1 MKEEKSTFT
10 VRSYTKSEL
19 AHLYNPQLT
28 LKNATQVL
36 RRWILHNAEL
46 HAELIHLGYQEPHF
60 HAPPSKSNSR
70 LPGRTLNLTLRK
82 KPKVISCYRTHLLI
96 CNKIGKERKE
106 TS

>member
-46 HAELIHLGYQEPHF
+46 HAELIHLG
-60 HAPPSKSNSR
+60 
-70 LPGRTLNLTLRK
+70 
-82 KPKVISCYRTHLLI
+82 
-96 CNKIGKERKE
+96 
-106 TS
+106 

>member
-1 MKEEKSTFT
+1 MKEEKGTFT

-46 HAELIHLGYQEPHF
+46 HAELSLLGYQDR
-60 HAPPSKSNSR
+60 NR
-70 LPGRTLNLTLRK
+70 ILTPRQV
-82 KPKVISCYRTHLLI
+82 KVIDDHL
-96 CNKIGKERKE
+96 GEP
-106 TS
+106 

>member
-1 MKEEKSTFT
+1 MKEEKGTFV

-46 HAELIHLGYQEPHF
+46 HAELIHLGYQDRNHIFTASPTCTNHDRPF
-60 HAPPSKSNSR
+60 YRMGNRICHHQ
-70 LPGRTLNLTLRK
+70 RK
-82 KPKVISCYRTHLLI
+82 YRNDL
-96 CNKIGKERKE
+96 CM
-106 TS
+106 

>member
-36 RRWILHNAEL
+36 RRWILHNSEL
-46 HAELIHLGYQEPHF
+46 YAELIHLGYQDRNRIFTP
-60 HAPPSKSNSR
+60 R
-70 LPGRTLNLTLRK
+70 QVQ
-82 KPKVISCYRTHLLI
+82 VITDYL
-96 CNKIGKERKE
+96 GQP
-106 TS
+106 

>member
-46 HAELIHLGYQEPHF
+46 HAELMHF
-60 HAPPSKSNSR
+60 CLLYTSPSPRDS
-70 LPGRTLNLTLRK
+70 
-82 KPKVISCYRTHLLI
+82 
-96 CNKIGKERKE
+96 
-106 TS
+106 

>member
-46 HAELIHLGYQEPHF
+46 HAELIHSVSYTH
-60 HAPPSKSNSR
+60 
-70 LPGRTLNLTLRK
+70 LTL
-82 KPKVISCYRTHLLI
+82 PTTPYV
-96 CNKIGKERKE
+96 
-106 TS
+106 